1 MKEESVLRLSTH
13 EEIKEDNKRKK
24 NDASKNNQTVTSPK
38 LIKQA
43 WKKIN

>member
-24 NDASKNNQTVTSPK
+24 NDASRKILTVTSPK